1 MNRNLILILVLLL
14 LNNCSFDQ
22 KSGIWT
28 ESKVVQT
35 KNSQSIQNLFVK
47 KEPLSYEFNKD
58 LKIKLASK
66 KTKKFY
72 NYNNTNNER
81 SFFFNSNLDNIYKTK
96 FSKIDN
102 FNKFD
107 PNILIRNN
115 SITFFDNKGAIF
127 KLDKNLKIKW
137 KKNYYSKSEVKS
149 KPLLLFGSNKNTLIV
164 TDNLSKY
171 YGIDM
176 NSGKLLWMKKNS
188 APFNSEIKFYKDKFF
203 LIDIENTI
211 RCFSTVNGSEIW
223 SFKTDTSFV
232 KSQKK
237 NSLIILN
244 KIIYSNNSNGDIT
257 ALNIDNGSLVWQI
270 SPINKELYNNSFLL
284 KNSNLVAHEESIYF
298 SNNQN
303 QFFAIDAKNG
313 FLNWKQNINS
323 DLKSTII
330 DKKIFSI
337 SVEGFLIITDLNS
350 GNIIRATNIFNK
362 FVKKKRSKIKPV
374 GFIVGIKYVYVT
386 TDNGKLILIDII
398 SGQVKSV
405 IKIAKSK
412 ISRPYI
418 IDKDLIIAKNNSII
432 RLN

>member
-1 MNRNLILILVLLL
+1 VNRNLILILVLIL

-22 KSGIWT
+22 RSGIWT
-28 ESKVVQT
+28 EPKLVQT
-35 KNSQSIQNLFVK
+35 KNRESIQNLFVK
-47 KEPLSYEFNKD
+47 KEPLSVEFNKD

-66 KTKKFY
+66 NKKKFD

-81 SFFFNSNLDNIYKTK
+81 SFFFNSNLNNIYKTK

-102 FNKFD
+102 FNNFD
-107 PNILIRNN
+107 PNIIIKNN

-127 KLDKNLKIKW
+127 KLDKNLKTKW

-171 YGIDM
+171 YGIDI

-211 RCFSTVNGSEIW
+211 RCFSTVNGLEIW

-257 ALNIDNGSLVWQI
+257 ALNVDSGSLVWQI

-303 QFFAIDAKNG
+303 QFFAIDAQNG

-330 DKKIFSI
+330 DNLIFSI

-362 FVKKKRSKIKPV
+362 FDKKKRRKIKPV